1 MRSMRVLRKSR
12 KARVAAG
19 ALMLTVPSSAV
30 ALAVGQA
37 DAQSEVQIDV
47 SSGHV
52 GYGHHVTVNGTVPSG
67 TPGEAVSLEF
77 EHAGATRWQTVGS
90 TRIGATVASDSSRRF
105 ARSGCSGPLS
115 RAPARRR
122 SRRRPNVGIVGR
134 AELPTAGF
142 GGFEVRAP
150 APVDGGPRRSGRQR
164 ARDAASRAS
173 AVARCGS
180 RDTRHGAWHWWRSA
194 RTGLARR
201 VSDPL
206 SPRLRAPAARAG
218 EQLRVQFRGDR
229 LNTGALGRARDGS
242 RSSTRASPP
251 GTTTRVTRRAAFT
264 PASAWPT
271 RRCRAAPRSR
281 STTADTR

>member
-67 TPGEAVSLEF
+67 TPG
-77 EHAGATRWQTVGS
+77 AGGR
-90 TRIGATVASDSSRRF
+90 
-105 ARSGCSGPLS
+105 ARV
-115 RAPARRR
+115 RARRR
-122 SRRRPNVGIVGR
+122 DALADRRLDQAPWRWSLPIRPGASPERAAPGRCPGRRPNVARDEPERGILGR

-164 ARDAASRAS
+164 ARDAPRARPRS
-173 AVARCGS
+173 QGAARRTPARRLARGGV
-180 RDTRHGAWHWWRSA
+180 GAHRF
-194 RTGLARR
+194 ARR

-206 SPRLRAPAARAG
+206 SPR
-218 EQLRVQFRGDR
+218 
-229 LNTGALGRARDGS
+229 
-242 RSSTRASPP
+242 
-251 GTTTRVTRRAAFT
+251 
-264 PASAWPT
+264 
-271 RRCRAAPRSR
+271 
-281 STTADTR
+281 